1 MRPTLSTV
9 FFALALTCVA
19 TRVAAQP
26 ARDARAVITVVDM
39 TGAILPNATVV
50 VSPREPAGAAGTA
63 ATADAAGIAI
73 VAGLKPG
80 RYNVRAFARAK
91 ERDKRGT
98 LFTDVIVPDMSR
110 DTLTMS
116 GLVLLVVLV
125 LQVASLRAE
134 VATARD
140 EAAAAAAAA
149 GPLQLDL
156 DEIRTTL
163 DAIADEFAALPR
175 DGVVPTDSSAL
186 ILERMTEIRDAVTEL
201 AGRVDDICRN
211 APIDL
216 C

>member
-1 MRPTLSTV
+1 MTRS
-9 FFALALTCVA
+9 LA
-19 TRVAAQP
+19 
-26 ARDARAVITVVDM
+26 AVI
-39 TGAILPNATVV
+39 
-50 VSPREPAGAAGTA
+50 GAAM
-63 ATADAAGIAI
+63 
-73 VAGLKPG
+73 V
-80 RYNVRAFARAK
+80 V
-91 ERDKRGT
+91 
-98 LFTDVIVPDMSR
+98 
-110 DTLTMS
+110 
-116 GLVLLVVLV
+116 VLLVVLV